1 MTRQKPEVKHLS
13 GEPTYGTHRCGRQLR
28 RLVLLKASAGQKDTT
43 EDVSRPS
50 VWVGSGSLST
60 FRLSKSVRRY
70 QTRLR
75 IPAPIRYLAIDQT
88 SRHSTSLDMR
98 TIANRP
104 QRQSRARSAP

>member
-1 MTRQKPEVKHLS
+1 MAHAGARSVST
-13 GEPTYGTHRCGRQLR
+13 EPTYGTHSCGRQLR
-28 RLVLLKASAGQKDTT
+28 RLALLKASAKQKDTT

-98 TIANRP
+98 TIASRRP
-104 QRQSRARSAP
+104 RQL